1 MFKTI
6 LVATDFSE
14 PSQEAVS
21 CARELARKLDA
32 TLHLVHVVID
42 PSSGPWTAEAFA
54 MPLGDLIPQW
64 QDDARRDLLLALPPE
79 ERDSV
84 VIATPVGAPY
94 AAIIQYAMDH
104 HVDLI
109 VMGTHGRGA
118 LSHLLLGS
126 VAERVV
132 RKAPCAVLTVRQ
144 RTPQA

>member
-1 MFKTI
+1 MFKTV

-14 PSQEAVS
+14 VSKEAVS

-32 TLHLVHVVID
+32 TLHLIHVVID
-42 PSSGPWTAEAFA
+42 PSSQPWTAEAFA

-64 QDDARRDLLLALPPE
+64 QEEARRNLLLALPPE
-79 ERDSV
+79 ERGNV
-84 VIATPVGAPY
+84 VVATPVGSPY
-94 AAIIQYAMDH
+94 AEIIEYAKDH

-118 LSHLLLGS
+118 LGHLFLGS

-132 RKAPCAVLTVRQ
+132 RKALCAVLTVRQ
-144 RTPQA
+144 RAPEA